1 MAALQIGLC
10 MGEGG
15 SVTVSGG
22 RGDGGG
28 RPEGVALDVF
38 AGRWAVCSVVPRKGI
53 SVSLD

>member
-15 SVTVSGG
+15 SVTVYRR

-38 AGRWAVCSVVPRKGI
+38 AGRSEVCSIVPRKGI